1 MLLGLERM
9 GLLKKIFALSIILIA
24 IVAIIAYTNH
34 WNLEAKPVNL
44 GLTEEA
50 IVRKVSFDAANNT
63 LLLDVQSMC
72 SRTIVFNTAVIKDSD
87 YRTVAT
93 IVSLRTDIPADK
105 NKPIMLDI
113 SNIYLNAG
121 NFTVSLWTTNSH
133 VFTSPSFTVR

>member
-1 MLLGLERM
+1 M
-9 GLLKKIFALSIILIA
+9 GLFKKIFALSIIVMA

-34 WNLEAKPVNL
+34 WNLEAKSVNL

-50 IVRKVSFDAANNT
+50 TVRKVSFDTANDT

-72 SRTIVFNTAVIKDSD
+72 SRTMVFNTAVVKDSE

-93 IVSLRTDIPADK
+93 IVSLKIDLPAGK
-105 NKPIMLDI
+105 NTLVTLDM
-113 SNIYLNAG
+113 SNIYLNSG

-133 VFTSPSFTVR
+133 VFTSPSFTIR